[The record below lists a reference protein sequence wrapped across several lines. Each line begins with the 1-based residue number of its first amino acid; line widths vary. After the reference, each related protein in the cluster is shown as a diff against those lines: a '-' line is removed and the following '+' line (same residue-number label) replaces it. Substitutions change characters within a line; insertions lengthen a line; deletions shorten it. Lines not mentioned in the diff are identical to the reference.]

1 MFNKKFLYI
10 LLISIL
16 FCGFYVFEKYRKSD
30 YAVLNILS
38 PIEFEIDLNH
48 NGITDIGET
57 VCIPNVDS
65 FYLDFSKNT
74 NDLQNFLKIS
84 EEDAIKLGY
93 LAENFTEN
101 LLANKRVKLKFIGEK
116 TLNCNYAD
124 LIINNEKY
132 SKLLVKSGFGLID
145 KKPTEDY
152 YKQLETARNLKLAII
167 NHKSN
172 KFHTLNCKYGQIA
185 HDLAIIP
192 ENQLPK
198 DAKPCKFCHIQQK
211 TKTKQAKSTS
221 IPQYPLRIS
230 SGNIKM
236 FLTDLTTQL
245 KPNNE
250 CTSLVC
256 QEFLSQ
262 INSAQ
267 NSIDI
272 ALYGWGDIPKLYNAL
287 LNAKKRGV
295 KIRIVYDENSY
306 YLETKNL
313 LSLAEKTS
321 TDTPKIIMHN
331 KFIIFDKKNLI
342 TGSMNFSQT
351 GFSGFNSNCVFS
363 INSTDLAQIY
373 TEEFEQMLNGKFH
386 QNKQKINHN
395 TIQIGTTKITPLFSP
410 KDNAINNNIIPI
422 INKAEKYIYIPA
434 FVITH
439 DKLAE
444 ALVQAK
450 SRNINVKIIID
461 ATNVTTKRSKLKVLR
476 NAGID
481 VKVENYAGKLHSKS
495 IIIDDK
501 YVIAGSMNFS
511 NSGETKNDENCLIIE
526 DERLAKY
533 YKGFFEYLWSKI
545 PDKYLKQTPKPE
557 GKSSIGSCADGI
569 DNNYDNQIDLADK
582 NCH

>member
-1 MFNKKFLYI
+1 MFNNKIASI
-10 LLISIL
+10 LLILAL
-16 FCGFYVFEKYRKSD
+16 FFGFFTFERIQKSD
-30 YAVLNILS
+30 YAVLKIIS
-38 PIEFEIDLNH
+38 PTIFEIDLNN
-48 NGITDIGET
+48 NGISDLGET
-57 VCIPNVDS
+57 ICIPQVEVFTTDYYTN
-65 FYLDFSKNT
+65 SKE
-74 NDLQNFLKIS
+74 LQKKLNLTDEDIIKI
-84 EEDAIKLGY
+84 GY
-93 LAENFTEN
+93 LTENFADNTLN
-101 LLANKRVKLKFIGEK
+101 SKRVKLKFNGSENQ
-116 TLNCNYAD
+116 NCKFAD
-124 LIINNEKY
+124 IIINNESYNK
-132 SKLLVKSGFGLID
+132 KLISSGFGIENQTTNKAFEEQL
-145 KKPTEDY
+145 KKA
-152 YKQLETARNLKLAII
+152 QNLKLAIL

-172 KFHTLNCKYGQIA
+172 KFHSLNCKYGQIA
-185 HDLAIIP
+185 HDFAIIP

-211 TKTKQAKSTS
+211 TKTKQTKITST
-221 IPQYPLRIS
+221 PQYPLRIS

-272 ALYGWGDIPKLYNAL
+272 ALYGWGNIPKIYNAL

-306 YLETKNL
+306 YPETKNL

-331 KFIIFDKKNLI
+331 KFVIFDKKNLI

-439 DKLAE
+439 DKLTE

-450 SRNINVKIIID
+450 SRNVDVKIIID

-545 PDKYLKQTPKPE
+545 PDKYLKQNPKPE
-557 GKSSIGSCADGI
+557 GKSSIGSCSDGI
-569 DNNYDNQIDLADK
+569 DNNYDNLIDLADK